1 MISSTFL
8 PPSLH
13 LTEKTEIFPEF
24 LHIQFLSPFPF
35 PEATLPRPVC
45 LLAGPPV
52 APLVGP
58 PAGPLAAP
66 PVAPPVDLFL
76 GLLFVLL

>member
-35 PEATLPRPVC
+35 PEATLPRPV
-45 LLAGPPV
+45 
-52 APLVGP
+52 GP
-58 PAGPLAAP
+58 PAGPLAAPLAAP
-66 PVAPPVDLFL
+66 PVAPPVGLFL

>member
-24 LHIQFLSPFPF
+24 LHIQFLSLFPF
-35 PEATLPRPVC
+35 PEATPPQPVC
-45 LLAGPPV
+45 
-52 APLVGP
+52 PLVG
-58 PAGPLAAP
+58 
-66 PVAPPVDLFL
+66 
-76 GLLFVLL
+76 LLFGSPFFPDPTRNGSRNSILHHQTM

>member
-52 APLVGP
+52 APLVKCTPCQGQIKKK
-58 PAGPLAAP
+58 G
-66 PVAPPVDLFL
+66 
-76 GLLFVLL
+76 FVLSNQ

>member
-13 LTEKTEIFPEF
+13 LIEKTEIFPEF

-58 PAGPLAAP
+58 PAQCHLVKTLSRCIPIRQR
-66 PVAPPVDLFL
+66 
-76 GLLFVLL
+76 